1 MGRGWRCVCGFEEF
15 DDVHHGAAGRTQQ
28 PLWRVVVIL
37 TIVRWRLCVEQCS
50 GFGNVVCALGVG
62 KETVMANAVKA
73 AGQDM
78 DEETT
83 DKLRRIERH
92 GFKSVFL
99 LGSVVLPLKG
109 NVVFIE
115 VDESRV
121 SDSDPVGVTREV
133 L

>member
-1 MGRGWRCVCGFEEF
+1 
-15 DDVHHGAAGRTQQ
+15 
-28 PLWRVVVIL
+28 
-37 TIVRWRLCVEQCS
+37 
-50 GFGNVVCALGVG
+50 
-62 KETVMANAVKA
+62 
-73 AGQDM
+73 M
-78 DEETT
+78 DEEAA
-83 DKLRRIERH
+83 DKLGRIERH

-133 L
+133 LKHSLGSGKRSSGIDIPLAVTKASDEAFEGV